1 MERFLSLSYLSD
13 PERQSAETE
22 AKTKRSKPLWEVQE
36 PKAEPPSEALQELVT
51 EQHLVHQVF
60 TPEQIEELEAAV
72 QVILDEAARIRA
84 ERSKHEKYLEGRSE
98 WRLNFP
104 FDIKYR
110 PTITFDPDVLNP
122 PVDEFGWSIENERYK
137 EV

>member
-1 MERFLSLSYLSD
+1 MSIRS
-13 PERQSAETE
+13 ERQSAETKAE
-22 AKTKRSKPLWEVQE
+22 TKRSKPLWEVQE
-36 PKAEPPSEALQELVT
+36 PKAEPPSEALQELVP

-60 TPEQIEELEAAV
+60 TPEQIEELEAAA

-84 ERSKHEKYLEGRSE
+84 ERSKHEKYLESRSE

-122 PVDEFGWSIENERYK
+122 PVDEFGCSIENERYK
-137 EV
+137 EM